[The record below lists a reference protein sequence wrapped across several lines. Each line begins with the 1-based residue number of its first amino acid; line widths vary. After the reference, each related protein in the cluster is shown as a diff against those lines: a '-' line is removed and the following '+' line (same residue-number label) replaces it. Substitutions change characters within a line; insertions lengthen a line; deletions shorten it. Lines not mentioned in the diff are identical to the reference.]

1 VKSFPN
7 APLYEPQ
14 TLRTYFLEF
23 ENTDWE
29 KELSDFHGTD
39 VEVPAKL
46 TVDGKTYQDVG
57 VHFRGMSSY
66 GSVGKAATLA
76 EPHLISPIRSSSG
89 GYRTNLLNAPGPTFL
104 RPVLF

>member
-1 VKSFPN
+1 MQNRSFPN
-7 APLYEPQ
+7 APLYDPQ

-29 KELSDFHGTD
+29 KELSDFHNTD

-66 GSVGKAATLA
+66 GVRSAKAAVV
-76 EPHLISPIRSSSG
+76 EPHSR
-89 GYRTNLLNAPGPTFL
+89 F
-104 RPVLF
+104 RPQGK